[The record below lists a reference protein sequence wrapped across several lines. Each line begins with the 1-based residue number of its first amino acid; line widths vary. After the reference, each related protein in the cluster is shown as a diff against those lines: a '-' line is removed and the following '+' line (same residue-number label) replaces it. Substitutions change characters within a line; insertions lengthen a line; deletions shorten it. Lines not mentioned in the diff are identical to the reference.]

1 MAGKPGN
8 RETEM
13 TQETPTNDKQAVRE
27 WYVRQLD
34 AVVKEMIKSGVVSGV
49 AIEAA
54 PVWALPFKILI
65 AKVWNA
71 NEKSRFIWTISGER
85 VTTDHIDGKTAQAP
99 RDVAR
104 HFALK
109 WQVDAER
116 LGNFSGQGAPAQDS
130 RTHMKDYAG
139 RLVENAEYLYELST
153 RDDIWKNK
161 IH

>member
-1 MAGKPGN
+1 M
-8 RETEM
+8 TE
-13 TQETPTNDKQAVRE
+13 ETPVNDKQAIRQ
-27 WYVRQLD
+27 WYVKELD
-34 AVVKEMIKSGVVSGV
+34 AVVKQMIKSGVISGV

-85 VTTDHIDGKTAQAP
+85 VTTDHIDGKAAQGP
-99 RDVAR
+99 REVAR

-116 LGNFSGQGAPAQDS
+116 LGSISVQRSSLKDSGEN
-130 RTHMKDYAG
+130 MKGYTG
-139 RLVENAEYLYELST
+139 KLVENAEYVYELSN
-153 RDDIWKNK
+153 REEIWKNK